1 VRRWLPAILALLVV
15 GCGPRTVAVDLEPMP
30 STPTTVSAP
39 VSTTLPTVD
48 VVWEAVAFDLHGV
61 VRLEDSVRPGVA
73 TAPAIFDDGALVGEG
88 RRTEWTADG
97 LPEPVAQILEADC
110 DRIGALLNR
119 WADTLYRLDVPDAEK
134 AQADAYL
141 GIGME
146 RVADLGCDYE
156 PDLEGRALP
165 FP

>member
-1 VRRWLPAILALLVV
+1 VRRSLLAILALLVV
-15 GCGPRTVAVDLEPMP
+15 GCGPRTVAVDLEPIP
-30 STPTTVSAP
+30 STSTTAGAP
-39 VSTTLPTVD
+39 VPTTLPTVD

-61 VRLEDSVRPGVA
+61 VRLEDTARPGIA
-73 TAPAIFDDGALVGEG
+73 TAPAIFDDGTLVGDG
-88 RRTEWTADG
+88 RRTERTADG

-119 WADTLYRLDVPDAEK
+119 WADTLYRLDVSEAEK